1 MATSNPKSQPTPPLP
16 PPKVPA
22 PGTAPKLPQT
32 IFNLE
37 KRGDTG
43 SSGGRPQK

>member
-1 MATSNPKSQPTPPLP
+1 MATPNPKSQPTPTQ

-22 PGTAPKLPQT
+22 PGTVPKLPQT

-37 KRGDTG
+37 NRGGTG
-43 SSGGRPQK
+43 STGGRPQR

>member
-1 MATSNPKSQPTPPLP
+1 MATSNPKSQPTPPP

-22 PGTAPKLPQT
+22 PGTVPKLPQT

-37 KRGDTG
+37 KRGGTG
-43 SSGGRPQK
+43 GSDGRPRR